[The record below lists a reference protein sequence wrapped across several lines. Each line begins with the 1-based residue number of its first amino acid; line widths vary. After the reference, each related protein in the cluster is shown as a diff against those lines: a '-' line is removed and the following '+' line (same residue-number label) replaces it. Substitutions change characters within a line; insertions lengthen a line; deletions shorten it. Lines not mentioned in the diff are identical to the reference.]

1 MLYHNR
7 HQFVLKFWQESSRL
21 CMFNLHLNQFFMNDL
36 LLSII
41 TLFLI
46 ISLLLLLLFITA
58 IPWLNAHAKLSDLIL
73 RPNHFLILNVLL
85 HLRSKLNL
93 ELLK

>member
-1 MLYHNR
+1 
-7 HQFVLKFWQESSRL
+7 
-21 CMFNLHLNQFFMNDL
+21 MFNLHLNQFFMNDF

-46 ISLLLLLLFITA
+46 ISLLLLLFITA
-58 IPWLNAHAKLSDLIL
+58 IPWLNAQAKLSDLIL
-73 RPNHFLILNVLL
+73 EPKHLLLNVLL